1 MKPESRKI
9 KKTSDKTQP
18 LKKLKPH
25 FEKITILSYRFRF
38 LNTEQFQILL
48 HHKHKERI
56 RTWLNKLTTDKYL
69 KRYYRKKLDE
79 EPAAFSL
86 GTEGRKYFLDH
97 PEIPDINT
105 TILDRVW
112 REAKYTKTFKNHCL
126 FLTHIYI
133 FLLKFIKGA
142 GLKEE
147 NLKFFTN
154 ADLQGVRYLLKQKP
168 DAYFVIKQKDG
179 SQKKYFIEVFD
190 WYFNKKKIEIRI
202 SKYMKYFENHLWQE
216 NFKTPFPETIL
227 VLPNYTLR
235 HDLNEFIKKQL
246 EKKRISM
253 LFHLSTWDEI
263 KRLGINRH
271 TLHKVGV
278 E

>member
-1 MKPESRKI
+1 MRPDSSRS
-9 KKTSDKTQP
+9 KKTLDKIQP

-38 LNTEQFQILL
+38 LNTDQFQILF

-86 GTEGRKYFLDH
+86 GTLGRKYFLAH

-105 TILDRVW
+105 TLLDRVW

-126 FLTHIYI
+126 FLVDIHIS
-133 FLLKFIKGA
+133 LLKFVKGA

-154 ADLQGVRYLLKQKP
+154 VDLQGVQHLLKQKP
-168 DAYFVIKQKDG
+168 DGYFVIKQKDG
-179 SQKKYFIEVFD
+179 TQKKYFIEVFD
-190 WYFNKKKIEIRI
+190 WYFNRKKIEIRI
-202 SKYMKYFENHLWQE
+202 NKYIKYFESNTWQN
-216 NFKTPFPETIL
+216 NFKTSFPEVIL
-227 VLPNYTLR
+227 VVPNYILR
-235 HDLNEFIKKQL
+235 HDLNESIKKQL
-246 EKKRISM
+246 ERKRLNMI
-253 LFHLSTWDEI
+253 FHLSTWDEI
-263 KRLGINRH
+263 KRLGITRD
-271 TLHKVGV
+271 TLHKVK
-278 E
+278 